1 MKKIM
6 GFLFVFGC
14 MFLTSL
20 IAIVA
25 FGQAASPT
33 PAPLAST
40 DVILSGI
47 SVVQTFQA
55 AGLWAGIAA
64 LVNLLINVLKTNTFA
79 QFYSKIL
86 SPKLQSLFVLG
97 LGVVVAII
105 GVKIGGGSWLQ
116 GVAIGVPSAAGAT
129 FFHELWQ
136 DIFASAAP
144 TVAPSA

>member
-1 MKKIM
+1 MKKLM
-6 GFLFVFGC
+6 GFLFVLVC

-25 FGQAASPT
+25 FGQVVSPT

-40 DVILSGI
+40 DVILSAI
-47 SVVQTFQA
+47 SVAQTFKA

-64 LVNLLINVLKTNTFA
+64 AVNLLINVLKTNTFS

-116 GVAIGVPSAAGAT
+116 GVAVGVPSAAGAT

-136 DIFASAAP
+136 DLFAAP
-144 TVAPSA
+144 AAPAA